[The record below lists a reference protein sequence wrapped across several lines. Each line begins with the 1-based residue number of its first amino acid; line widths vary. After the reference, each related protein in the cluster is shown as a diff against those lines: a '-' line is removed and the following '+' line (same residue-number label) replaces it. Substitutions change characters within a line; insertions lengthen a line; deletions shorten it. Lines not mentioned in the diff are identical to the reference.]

1 MGQLSG
7 RVAVVT
13 GASSGIGEAI
23 ARMFAAEGA
32 AVIAVARRA
41 ERLAALIQD
50 ITAAGGKARAH
61 QADVT
66 QEGEVEALFASV
78 DAQEKQVDLLVNSAG
93 KADHTP
99 TRDLTLAQWRSM
111 VDTNLTSM
119 FLCSRAAL
127 HRMEK
132 QKRGRIINIGSV
144 SSKVPRPNN
153 IAYASTK
160 AGVQA
165 MTHALAIDGREFG
178 ITASVLHPGATIS
191 ELVPNMAK
199 NPSEKIM
206 RSEDIARIAL
216 LMAALPDE
224 ANLFEA
230 LALPIG
236 QPFLGRG

>member
-1 MGQLSG
+1 MSLLAG

-23 ARMFAAEGA
+23 AKAFAAEGA
-32 AVIAVARRA
+32 HVVVVARRA
-41 ERLAALIQD
+41 ERLEALTLSICAQ
-50 ITAAGGKARAH
+50 GGVARAF

-66 QEGEVEALFASV
+66 READVEALFRSI
-78 DAQEKQVDLLVNSAG
+78 DETEGRVDLLVNSAG
-93 KADHTP
+93 KADHTA
-99 TRDLTLAQWRSM
+99 TRDLSLARWQEM
-111 VDTNLTSM
+111 LDTNVTSM
-119 FLCSRAAL
+119 FMCARAAVI
-127 HRMEK
+127 RMER

-144 SSKVPRPNN
+144 SAKVPRPNN
-153 IAYASTK
+153 IAYSSTK
-160 AGVQA
+160 AAVQA

-178 ITASVLHPGATIS
+178 ITASVLHPGATVS
-191 ELVPNMAK
+191 ELVPGMATRAG
-199 NPSEKIM
+199 EKIM
-206 RSEDIARIAL
+206 AAEDIARIAL